1 MNPLSSD
8 ANQKPTTLMEQAKK
22 DNMTI
27 ISKTVGDEI
36 ILATLKLKVKRV
48 EENQTISAKYSSP
61 KTAKEGAKFVIVNA
75 DLTNTTNKAFT
86 MPPDLM
92 IVDNKNREFKTYS
105 DSIGAI
111 DDYLDYKELS
121 PSIKETGNWVYE
133 LPTDATSYK
142 LTVKKSGTNE
152 LYEILLK

>member
-1 MNPLSSD
+1 MNPSSSD

-36 ILATLKLKVKRV
+36 ILATLKLKVNRV
-48 EENQTISAKYSSP
+48 EENQTISANYSSP

-86 MPPDLM
+86 MAPDLM
-92 IVDNKNREFKTYS
+92 IVDNKDREFNTYA
-105 DSIGAI
+105 DSIGELMIISITRNFLRVLKKLAI
-111 DDYLDYKELS
+111 GYTNCQQTLQVLNLS
-121 PSIKETGNWVYE
+121 SKSQEQ
-133 LPTDATSYK
+133 TSFMRFY
-142 LTVKKSGTNE
+142 
-152 LYEILLK
+152 